1 MQAFF
6 LDLFAIFENQ
16 QESAT
21 NTRWDSG
28 FRRNL
33 KPKTAQPFGVVAVKR
48 AERWRKR
55 PVETVR
61 PSETKFLR
69 RLERYSADKEIPQA
83 WNWIVRPPQT
93 PSWHFMSS
101 DILWVLLFFSVDC
114 GWRLSLS
121 LSLLH
126 AGRNFTGHWACKQS
140 VLRSMQL
147 FWSGAF
153 GTSPNSFTKSQCG
166 WLTGHSQAT
175 VRSFHFAWVWTAVSK
190 VPSAN

>member
-1 MQAFF
+1 VQAFF

-83 WNWIVRPPQT
+83 WNWIVRPPKRQADI
-93 PSWHFMSS
+93 SWVATSS
-101 DILWVLLFFSVDC
+101 EFCCFFQLIAVED
-114 GWRLSLS
+114 SLS